1 MDINSRE
8 TVDGVN
14 KLEEALARVRAAQK
28 KFSAY
33 TQDQVD
39 NIFKAA
45 AIAAN
50 RARLPLAKLAVEE
63 TGTMVVRPSI
73 SRPSTCVF
81 RILFILSHIH
91 LWLHFQL

>member
-50 RARLPLAKLAVEE
+50 QARDRKS
-63 TGTMVVRPSI
+63 VV
-73 SRPSTCVF
+73 
-81 RILFILSHIH
+81 
-91 LWLHFQL
+91 